1 MSPEKVPEKWNL
13 PVVFTIGAVLA
24 GVACISSL
32 LLLWFSLD
40 SWRPG
45 SVFQY
50 IGLGGLSYGQVTTS
64 VYLKVSVSDF
74 LTLFSA
80 RGGANWFWSTRPALI
95 LVMAAAAALG
105 CSTILAC
112 AWPASYP
119 DGIYALGLLRR
130 KPFAL
135 FVYIWLYCIVWW
147 FVQVIRSISPN
158 FINFFMSYLCFIPN
172 ERSFSTHFL
181 FPILLQS
188 IQLIRVILLIQH
200 D

>member
-1 MSPEKVPEKWNL
+1 MSDITLFTSYFLPLTGTLIAIGYDRVSPEKVPEKWNL

-45 SVFQY
+45 SVYQY

-64 VYLKVSVSDF
+64 IYLKVSVSDF

-80 RGGANWFWSTRPALI
+80 RGGAGWFWSTRPAAILLI
-95 LVMAAAAALG
+95 AAAAALS

-112 AWPASYP
+112 AWPGSYP

-147 FVQVIRSISPN
+147 IVQV
-158 FINFFMSYLCFIPN
+158 N
-172 ERSFSTHFL
+172 EMVFSK
-181 FPILLQS
+181 
-188 IQLIRVILLIQH
+188 
-200 D
+200 